1 MPDFHKLMRE
11 TIEKRMRAI
20 QVLQYGNAEALT
32 TTEIPP
38 LEPGDGEAQVQ
49 IAYAGVNFI
58 DVYMRRGMYSNN
70 RAYATSL
77 PLTLGMEGAGIVTAA
92 GPGVDGVVTG
102 DRVAYCLS
110 PGSYAEFAVVPAWKL
125 VKLPRDISLAIGAA
139 IMVQGCTAHYL
150 SHTLFPLASGQICLV
165 HAGAGGVGQL
175 LIQLAKMRGARVLA
189 TVGSEAKAEIARQR
203 GADEVILYRDTDF
216 CQAVMAVTDGEGVDV
231 VYESVG
237 RETFDDS
244 IRCLKHRGTCV
255 LFGASSGAVT
265 SINPQILADAGSVFL
280 TRPNLADYMA
290 SGEEIAARVGTLFDA
305 LTRGRLEVTIDVKF
319 LLADAADAQRTLEAR
334 KTAGKLVLE
343 VDATLDS

>member
-1 MPDFHKLMRE
+1 
-11 TIEKRMRAI
+11 MRAI

-77 PLTLGMEGAGIVTAA
+77 PLTLGMEGAGIVTAV

-189 TVGSEAKAEIARQR
+189 TVGSDAKADIARQCR
-203 GADEVILYRDTDF
+203 ADEVILYRDTDF
-216 CQAVMAVTDGEGVDV
+216 RQAVMDVTGGEGVDV

-265 SINPQILADAGSVFL
+265 SMNPQILADAGSVFL

-290 SGEEIAARVGTLFDA
+290 SGEEIGDRAGTLFDA
-305 LTRGRLEVTIDVKF
+305 LTRDSLEVTIDVKF
-319 LLADAADAQRTLEAR
+319 PLANAADAQRALEGR
-334 KTAGKLVLE
+334 KTVGKLVLE
-343 VDATLDS
+343 VDTALDS

>member
-1 MPDFHKLMRE
+1 
-11 TIEKRMRAI
+11 MRAI
-20 QVLQYGNAEALT
+20 QVLEYGDAEALT

-38 LEPGDGEAQVQ
+38 PEPGDGEVQVQ

-58 DVYMRRGMYSNN
+58 DVYMRRGMYAKN

-77 PLTLGMEGAGIVTAA
+77 PLTLGMEGAGIVTTV
-92 GPGVDGVVTG
+92 GPGVEGVVTG
-102 DRVAYCLS
+102 DRVAYCVS

-125 VKLPRDISLAIGAA
+125 VKLPRDISMAIGAA
-139 IMVQGCTAHYL
+139 IMLQGCTAHYL
-150 SHTLFPLASGQICLV
+150 SHTLFPLASGHTCLV

-175 LIQLAKMRGARVLA
+175 LIQLAKIRDAHVLA
-189 TVGSEAKAEIARQR
+189 TVGSDAKADIARQC
-203 GADEVILYRDTDF
+203 GADEVFLYRDTDF
-216 CQAVMAVTDGEGVDV
+216 HQAVMDVTGGEGVDV

-265 SINPQILADAGSVFL
+265 SMNPQILADAGSVFL

-290 SGEEIAARVGTLFDA
+290 SDEEIGGRAGTLFDA
-305 LTRGRLEVTIDVKF
+305 LTRDSLEVTIDVKF
-319 LLADAADAQRTLEAR
+319 PLANAVDAQRTLEER

-343 VDATLDS
+343 VDTALDS

>member
-1 MPDFHKLMRE
+1 
-11 TIEKRMRAI
+11 MRAI
-20 QVLQYGNAEALT
+20 QVLEYGDAEALT
-32 TTEIPP
+32 TTKIPP
-38 LEPGDGEAQVQ
+38 PEPGDGEAQVQ

-58 DVYMRRGMYSNN
+58 DVYMRRGMYAKN

-77 PLTLGMEGAGIVTAA
+77 PLTLGMEGAGIVTTV
-92 GPGVDGVVTG
+92 GPGVEGVVTG
-102 DRVAYCLS
+102 DRVAYCVS

-125 VKLPRDISLAIGAA
+125 VKLPRDISMAIGAA
-139 IMVQGCTAHYL
+139 IMLQGCTAHYL
-150 SHTLFPLASGQICLV
+150 SHTLFPLASGHTCLV

-175 LIQLAKMRGARVLA
+175 LIQLAKIRDAHVLA
-189 TVGSEAKAEIARQR
+189 TVGSDAKADIARQC

-216 CQAVMAVTDGEGVDV
+216 RQAVMDVTGGEGVDV

-265 SINPQILADAGSVFL
+265 SMNPQILADAGSVFL

-290 SGEEIAARVGTLFDA
+290 SDEEIGGRAGTLFDA
-305 LTRGRLEVTIDVKF
+305 LTRDSLEVTIDVKF
-319 LLADAADAQRTLEAR
+319 PLANAVDAQRTLEER

-343 VDATLDS
+343 VDTALDS

>member
-1 MPDFHKLMRE
+1 
-11 TIEKRMRAI
+11 MRAI
-20 QVLQYGNAEALT
+20 QVLEYGEAEALT
-32 TTEIPP
+32 VTDIPP
-38 LEPGDGEAQVQ
+38 PEPGDGEAQVQ
-49 IAYAGVNFI
+49 IASAGVNFI
-58 DVYMRRGMYSNN
+58 DVYMRRGMYAKN

-77 PLTLGMEGAGIVTAA
+77 PLTLGMEGAGIVSAV
-92 GPGVDGVVTG
+92 GPGVDSVATG

-125 VKLPRDISLAIGAA
+125 VKLPSDVSLAIGAA
-139 IMVQGCTAHYL
+139 IMLQGCTAHYL
-150 SHTLFPLASGQICLV
+150 SHSLFPLASGHTCLI

-189 TVGSEAKAEIARQR
+189 TVGNDEKAGIASRR

-216 CQAVMAVTDGEGVDV
+216 RQAVMTVTGGEGVDV

-237 RETFDDS
+237 LKTFEDS
-244 IRCLKHRGTCV
+244 IQCLKHQGTCV

-265 SINPQILADAGSVFL
+265 SMNPQILADAGSVFL

-290 SGEEIAARVGTLFDA
+290 SGKEIAGRAGTLFNA
-305 LTRGRLEVTIDVKF
+305 LTRASLDVTINRKF
-319 LLADAADAQRTLEAR
+319 PLAEAAEAQLTLEGR
-334 KTAGKLVLE
+334 KTTGKLVLE

>member
-1 MPDFHKLMRE
+1 MQ
-11 TIEKRMRAI
+11 AI
-20 QVLQYGNAEALT
+20 QVLEYGDAEALT

-38 LEPGDGEAQVQ
+38 PEPGDGEVQVQ

-58 DVYMRRGMYSNN
+58 DVYMRRGMYAKN

-77 PLTLGMEGAGIVTAA
+77 PLTLGMEGAGIVTTV
-92 GPGVDGVVTG
+92 GPGVEGVVTG
-102 DRVAYCLS
+102 DRVAYCVS

-125 VKLPRDISLAIGAA
+125 VKLPRDISMAIGAA
-139 IMVQGCTAHYL
+139 IMLQGCTAHYL
-150 SHTLFPLASGQICLV
+150 SHTLFPLASSHTCLV

-175 LIQLAKMRGARVLA
+175 LIQLAKIRDAHVLA
-189 TVGSEAKAEIARQR
+189 TVGSDAKADIASQC

-216 CQAVMAVTDGEGVDV
+216 RQAVMDVTGGEGVDV

-265 SINPQILADAGSVFL
+265 SLNPQILADAGSVFL

-290 SGEEIAARVGTLFDA
+290 SDEEIGDRAGTLFDA
-305 LTRGRLEVTIDVKF
+305 LTRDSLEVTIDVKF
-319 LLADAADAQRTLEAR
+319 PLANAADAQRTLVGR

-343 VDATLDS
+343 VDTALDS